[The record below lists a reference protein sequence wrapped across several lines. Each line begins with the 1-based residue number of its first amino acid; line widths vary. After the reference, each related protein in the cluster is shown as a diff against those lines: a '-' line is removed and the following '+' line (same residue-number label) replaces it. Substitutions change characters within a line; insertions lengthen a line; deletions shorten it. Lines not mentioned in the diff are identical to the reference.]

1 MPRPKKVTAPDNAAA
16 TGLAV
21 EHHAPVAAD
30 AAKPKKTRAK
40 RGSKMPKVKIKNVKA
55 AYKMRK
61 ASEKPTPESR
71 LASSLAFARTA
82 YLAALTEAK
91 KDYDLAVAHLV
102 AEFSAADIAS

>member
-1 MPRPKKVTAPDNAAA
+1 MPRPKKVTATDNAAA

-40 RGSKMPKVKIKNVKA
+40 RGSKIKNVKA
-55 AYKMRK
+55 AYKTRK
-61 ASEKPTPESR
+61 APEKPTPESR

-82 YLAALTEAK
+82 YLAALAEAK
-91 KDYDLAVAHLV
+91 KIYELTVAGLV
-102 AEFSAADIAS
+102 AEYSAADIAS